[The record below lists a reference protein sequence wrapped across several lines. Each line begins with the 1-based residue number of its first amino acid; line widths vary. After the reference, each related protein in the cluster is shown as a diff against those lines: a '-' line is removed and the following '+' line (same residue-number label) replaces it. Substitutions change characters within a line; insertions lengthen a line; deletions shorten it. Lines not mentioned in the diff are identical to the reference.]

1 MTADLLERARSASS
15 LEECDVI
22 DDGLQVLSRGKLN
35 EIYALYDLIDN
46 VRVGRL
52 PRPVL
57 LGVVAALVPEGWRWV
72 KTSTGTGPDESRRIG
87 VYMPARHDKEM
98 HSEVLWADGATD
110 ALALLIAILEATH
123 E

>member
-15 LEECDVI
+15 LEEECDVI

-35 EIYALYDLIDN
+35 EIHALYDLIDN

-57 LGVVAALVPEGWRWV
+57 LGVVAALVPEGMGWGV
-72 KTSTGTGPDESRRIG
+72 NGPFL
-87 VYMPARHDKEM
+87 H
-98 HSEVLWADGATD
+98 ADGGTHWEASCGPLD
-110 ALALLIAILEATH
+110 EIAGPIPALALLIAILEATH